1 MGLMME
7 ERYQE
12 LKIAERGAIVSIVAY
27 LALSVAKLF
36 IGNLAGSAALRAD
49 GLNNTTDIIAS
60 IAVLIG
66 LRLARRPA
74 DDDHPYGHWKAET
87 VASMVTSFIMLA
99 VGLEVLYSAITK
111 LIEGESVAP
120 DPIAGYTAIAST
132 FVMIAVYI
140 YNRNLA
146 KKIKSGAL
154 MAAAK
159 DNLSDAW
166 TSIGAAIAI
175 FGSAFGMPWL
185 DGLTAVIVALLI
197 LKTAIEIFRESAFSL
212 SDGFNEE
219 KLEEYKQA
227 VLAIKGIESV
237 RTIKARNY
245 GANTFVDVVIWTAP
259 EMTVKHSHEI
269 TEEVEAILLEQ
280 FNVFDTKVHV
290 EPSDIHLPE

>member
-1 MGLMME
+1 MME

>member
-36 IGNLAGSAALRAD
+36 IGNLSGSAALRAD

-269 TEEVEAILLEQ
+269 TEEVEAMLLEQ

>member
-132 FVMIAVYI
+132 FVMVAVYI

-269 TEEVEAILLEQ
+269 TEEVEAMLLEQ

>member
-1 MGLMME
+1 ME

-269 TEEVEAILLEQ
+269 TEEVEAMLLEQ